1 MEIYKKT
8 KWLQFFITD
17 RKPKTVVVG
26 VYNRADQFLG
36 EIRWHGPWRQY
47 TWNTMGVD
55 AQFNN
60 GCLQDIAD
68 VLSDLNRGQHGRKNQ
83 EDPDQP
89 RHL

>member
-1 MEIYKKT
+1 MELHKKT

-26 VYNRADQFLG
+26 VYNNAQQFLG
-36 EIRWHGPWRQY
+36 EIRWHPAWRQY
-47 TWNTMGVD
+47 AWNTMSVD

-68 VLSDLNRGQHGRKNQ
+68 VLSSLNAAQKKER
-83 EDPDQP
+83 
-89 RHL
+89 